1 MSVNEDFPIEE
12 IYKECYA
19 EDNSS
24 ANATLKTLARFL
36 QQDKSNT
43 LQELSRNIRA
53 AVDCLKNI
61 DMKTEVESVAEIFLH
76 FVTLNIDRHEF
87 SRFDVIKEKML
98 RRSQLYMT
106 KVANSRGELAKV
118 GHKFIVD
125 DSRILVHSHS
135 RAVLQTLRE
144 ASLAGKRFEVF
155 VTESSPDYNGRSMF
169 AALQQL
175 NIKATLI
182 LDSTIAYIMTQID
195 FVLVGAEGVCESGGI
210 INKVGTYMVA
220 ICAKVHNKPFYV
232 LAESYKFIRLY
243 PLSQADIPKRLK
255 WRLKQAEPVDEH
267 AHPLV
272 DYTPPNYITLLF
284 TDLGVLTTAAVCDTL
299 LTLYT

>member
-1 MSVNEDFPIEE
+1 MSGKEDFSIENV
-12 IYKECYA
+12 YKKCFD

-24 ANATLKTLARFL
+24 ANATLKTLDQFL
-36 QQDKSNT
+36 RQDKSNT
-43 LQELSRNIRA
+43 LQELSRNIRET
-53 AVDCLKNI
+53 VDCLKNI
-61 DMKTEVESVAEIFLH
+61 DMKTEVESVAEIFLR
-76 FVTLNIDRHEF
+76 FVTLNIDQHEF
-87 SRFDVIKEKML
+87 SEFGVIKEKML
-98 RRSQLYMT
+98 KRSKLYMS
-106 KVANSRGELAKV
+106 KVANSRSELAKV

-125 DSRILVHSHS
+125 DSRILVHSNS

-144 ASLAGKRFEVF
+144 AANAGTRFEVF
-155 VTESSPDYNGRSMF
+155 VTESSPDYNGRTMF
-169 AALQQL
+169 AALQNH
-175 NIKATLI
+175 NIKVTLI

-195 FVLVGAEGVCESGGI
+195 FVMVGAEGVCESGGI
-210 INKVGTYMVA
+210 INKIGTYMLA

-255 WRLKQAEPVDEH
+255 WRLPQATPVEEQ